1 MSQFQIDDDK
11 LGCIAQKFKLDRD
24 IIDVLYGK
32 YVPFKNRMKHHYL
45 AHVIRSMEDY
55 VREIHSA
62 PMFRITCTPSSDN
75 PALKGAGFATY
86 TKKLCFNILYDSALD
101 EKQARVVIAHE
112 LGHLFVI
119 ASLEKDYEH
128 NHEPI
133 SSIFGVFT
141 ILDKNDFYAKKTHL
155 YQHRSWQEI
164 IDDFCLL
171 RNKQNNR
178 LNTSQ

>member
-1 MSQFQIDDDK
+1 MSQFQIDNEK
-11 LGCIAQKFKLDRD
+11 LQFIAQRFKLDKD
-24 IIDVLYGK
+24 IIDKLYK
-32 YVPFKNRMKHHYL
+32 NYKPFKERMKHHYL

-55 VREIHSA
+55 VRDLHSA
-62 PMFRITCTPSSDN
+62 PMFRITCTPSSNN

-86 TKKLCFNILYDSALD
+86 TKKVCFNILYDSALD
-101 EKQARVVIAHE
+101 EKQARIVIAHE

-119 ASLEKDYEH
+119 ASLGEDYAH

-133 SSIFGVFT
+133 SSIFGVFS
-141 ILDKNDFYAKKTHL
+141 ILDKNDFYAEKTHC
-155 YQHRSWQEI
+155 YQHHSWQSV

-171 RNKQNNR
+171 KNKQSGR